1 MKPKIELLTSAS
13 ITLAIGMLVLFTIFM
28 LSGCTKPAEQPADTA
43 DTTDQ
48 TPADT
53 SGQTSDQTS
62 DTATEPETKM
72 FDIQQAD
79 MVGDTH
85 IIGIVCEP
93 DLANFTI
100 EDLKTEAERMVEQ
113 YKGMPTIQVN
123 YYNAGEVPGEVEPTI
138 TFEWTERTGLVQTK
152 G

>member
-1 MKPKIELLTSAS
+1 MKQKIELPTSVR
-13 ITLAIGMLVLFTIFM
+13 ITLAIGLLVLFTIFM
-28 LSGCTKPAEQPADTA
+28 LSGCTKPAEQPADT
-43 DTTDQ
+43 TDQ
-48 TPADT
+48 TASDT
-53 SGQTSDQTS
+53 SGQTTEQPA
-62 DTATEPETKM
+62 DTATEPATKM

-79 MVGDTH
+79 MVGDKH
-85 IIGIVCEP
+85 VIGIVCEP
-93 DLANFTI
+93 DLASFTI

-123 YYNAGEVPGEVEPTI
+123 FYNAGEVPGKVEPTI